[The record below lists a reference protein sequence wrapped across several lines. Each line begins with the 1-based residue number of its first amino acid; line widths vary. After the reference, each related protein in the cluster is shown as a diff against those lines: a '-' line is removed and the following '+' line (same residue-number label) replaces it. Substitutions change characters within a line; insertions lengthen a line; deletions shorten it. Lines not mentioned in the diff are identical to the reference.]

1 MNTINS
7 SGLAFGGLTFGEEQ
21 DLFDTFNLEKDLKDI
36 IIDECEN
43 KYFQPYGF
51 NFLAINEVSVSQ
63 KQPQDRLEL
72 VNCQEKEI
80 GCSDIDSLQAVDD
93 FSIESPLCEREVN
106 FRNDCTTGQNIHRF
120 DRTTKQSILCIVE
133 EDHDSAYE

>member
-7 SGLAFGGLTFGEEQ
+7 SGLAFGGITFGEEQ
-21 DLFDTFNLEKDLKDI
+21 DLFDAFNLEKDLKDI

-63 KQPQDRLEL
+63 KQPLDRLEL

-80 GCSDIDSLQAVDD
+80 
-93 FSIESPLCEREVN
+93 
-106 FRNDCTTGQNIHRF
+106 
-120 DRTTKQSILCIVE
+120 
-133 EDHDSAYE
+133 